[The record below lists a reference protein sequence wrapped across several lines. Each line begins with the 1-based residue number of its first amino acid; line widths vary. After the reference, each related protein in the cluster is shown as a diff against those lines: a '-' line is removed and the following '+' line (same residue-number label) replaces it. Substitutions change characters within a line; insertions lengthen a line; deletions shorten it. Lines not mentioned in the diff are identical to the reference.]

1 MTRRMIIARSGF
13 KTPCNAIFCKLIC
26 IDQFDQLTKCFNIM
40 LTFLDRDYQTVTF
53 HDMIKIKI
61 SITILIEFSQI
72 KYGNGRGLLHR
83 KKRFLVV
90 NMFEYEL
97 FHVLQ
102 QQILMNM
109 FISCFYSFS
118 NRVTKQEICRMVYLQ
133 RALFSLVF
141 LITYSVTSATT
152 GQLWDSV
159 VSNSHF

>member
-1 MTRRMIIARSGF
+1 
-13 KTPCNAIFCKLIC
+13 
-26 IDQFDQLTKCFNIM
+26 M

-53 HDMIKIKI
+53 HDMIKIKT

-90 NMFEYEL
+90 YMFEYEL

-109 FISCFYSFS
+109 FISCF
-118 NRVTKQEICRMVYLQ
+118 
-133 RALFSLVF
+133 
-141 LITYSVTSATT
+141 
-152 GQLWDSV
+152 
-159 VSNSHF
+159 

>member
-1 MTRRMIIARSGF
+1 
-13 KTPCNAIFCKLIC
+13 
-26 IDQFDQLTKCFNIM
+26 
-40 LTFLDRDYQTVTF
+40 
-53 HDMIKIKI
+53 
-61 SITILIEFSQI
+61 
-72 KYGNGRGLLHR
+72 
-83 KKRFLVV
+83 
-90 NMFEYEL
+90 MFEYKL

-159 VSNSHF
+159 VSNIHFLFFIAFSSFIYVYIYI